1 MTRTTLLLLTIGGS
15 IGIPAAFAQLQTTF
29 NNIDI
34 REFVS
39 ENGRTIRISS
49 LGNLIRLQ
57 TPTAFDHLLPKIR
70 QGSLFDSRRPREGY
84 GLVYIDPA
92 NNQPRIVFDVH
103 DLYSR
108 TRSGDRTL
116 VPVSF
121 EAPPAANIIP
131 FDSTMRARSIV
142 DTSDGLLRLI
152 HDFAWQAGTG
162 EVSITT
168 TIMNRQPGLPV
179 GILRFAR
186 FVDAD
191 VDGRSPG
198 STSRTETKTTG
209 KLDSIL
215 ISGDDCNSGICP
227 PDPDCRI
234 CPDHVNLRT
243 HVMVMRG
250 IPAPSYKLI
259 NSVADPSAILSVGGG
274 QPAPDGLRFPG
285 DRQTALVWQPNS
297 NLGPNQHIT
306 FQVEYKV
313 H

>member
-1 MTRTTLLLLTIGGS
+1 MTSTILLLTIGGS
-15 IGIPAAFAQLQTTF
+15 IGITAAFGQSQPP
-29 NNIDI
+29 NVIDT

-57 TPTAFDHLLPKIR
+57 TPTTFDHLLPKIR
-70 QGSLFDSRRPREGY
+70 RGSLFDTTRPREGY
-84 GLVYIDPA
+84 ALVYIDPLNGQA
-92 NNQPRIVFDVH
+92 RISFDVY
-103 DLYSR
+103 DLYSM
-108 TRSGDRTL
+108 TQTGERTL
-116 VPVSF
+116 VPVLF
-121 EAPPAANIIP
+121 EAPATANIIP
-131 FDSTMRARSIV
+131 FDATMRARSIV

-152 HDFAWQAGTG
+152 HDFTWQAGTG
-162 EVSITT
+162 EVSIATT
-168 TIMNRQPGLPV
+168 VLNRQPGLPV

-198 STSRTETKTTG
+198 SAGKAETKTTG
-209 KLDSIL
+209 KMDSIL

-234 CPDHVNLRT
+234 CPDQASLRT

-250 IPAPSYKLI
+250 IPAPSYKLV
-259 NSVADPSAILSVGGG
+259 NSVADPSAILSGGGG
-274 QPAPDGLRFPG
+274 QPAPDWLRFPG
-285 DRQTALVWQPNS
+285 DRQAALVWQPNS

>member
-1 MTRTTLLLLTIGGS
+1 MTSTILLLTIGGS
-15 IGIPAAFAQLQTTF
+15 IGITAAFGQSQTP
-29 NNIDI
+29 NVIDT

-70 QGSLFDSRRPREGY
+70 RGSLFDTTRPREGY
-84 GLVYIDPA
+84 GLVYMDQA
-92 NNQPRIVFDVH
+92 NPQARISFDVY

-108 TRSGDRTL
+108 TQSGQRTL

-121 EAPPAANIIP
+121 ETPAGANIFP
-131 FDSTMRARSIV
+131 FDATMNARSIV
-142 DTSDGLLRLI
+142 DTHDGLLRLI
-152 HDFAWQAGTG
+152 HDFTWQAGTG

-168 TIMNRQPGLPV
+168 TIVNRQPGLPV

-191 VDGRSPG
+191 VDGRSPFSSG
-198 STSRTETKTTG
+198 RAETKTTG

-215 ISGDDCNSGICP
+215 ISGDDCDIRICP
-227 PDPDCRI
+227 PKPDCGRI
-234 CPDHVNLRT
+234 CPESLLT
-243 HVMVMRG
+243 HLMVMRG
-250 IPAPSYKLI
+250 SPAPSYKLI
-259 NSVADPSAILSVGGG
+259 QSVADPSAILSGGGG
-274 QPAPDGLRFPG
+274 QPVPEGQRFFG
-285 DRQTALVWQPNS
+285 DHQTALVWQPNMI
-297 NLGPNQHIT
+297 LGPNQHIA
-306 FQVEYKV
+306 FRVEYKV